1 MKNLERRKLLKLS
14 AIGFAFLMAR
24 GAFAKPLQTG
34 FISKDLAD
42 FVLKNVNDN
51 PGNFHAIYDDKI
63 LKDQFLSFL
72 KNVYN
77 IYPEQ
82 KLHALITQV
91 TSALQTDKEI
101 YNEIFARIGEAKP
114 FFSEFTYAIPA
125 LSKQKKEITEQT
137 LSLLEDQKVI
147 DGYLEIGTPG
157 RYISDLEDVL
167 EMKGKAFLLDKIE
180 PQYRPLDIVERGQ
193 LTKIADFLPLNDY
206 APIPNSIIEEGS
218 LDLVTNYI
226 GFHHSPLEKLE
237 DFVMS
242 INRVLK
248 KGGSFILREHD
259 VINSDMNHMVAL
271 AHDVFNVGLK
281 VDWKTNHQ
289 EIRNFRTLEN
299 WVSYLEKRGFKFQ
312 QKILFQKGDPTKNG
326 LMKFVKMG

>member
-1 MKNLERRKLLKLS
+1 MKSLERRKLLKFS
-14 AIGFAFLMAR
+14 ALGFAFLMAR
-24 GAFAKPLQTG
+24 GALAEPLKAG
-34 FISKDLAD
+34 FVSKSLAD
-42 FVLKNVNDN
+42 FVLKNINDN
-51 PGNFHAIYDDKI
+51 PGNFHAIYDNEI
-63 LKDQFLSFL
+63 LKSQFLSFL
-72 KNVYN
+72 ENVYN

-82 KLHALITQV
+82 ELHALITEA
-91 TSALQTDKEI
+91 SILQTDKEI
-101 YNEIFARIGEAKP
+101 YNEIFARIGEVKP
-114 FFSEFTYAIPA
+114 LLSEFRYAIPA
-125 LSKQKKEITEQT
+125 LSKQKKEITNQT
-137 LSLLEDQKVI
+137 LELLEDQKTI

-157 RYISDLEDVL
+157 RYISELEDVL
-167 EMKGKAFLLDKIE
+167 EIKGKAFLLDKVE
-180 PQYRPLDIVERGQ
+180 PKYSPLDIVERGQ
-193 LTKIADFLPLNDY
+193 ITKIADFVSLNDY
-206 APIPNSIIEEGS
+206 APISNSIIEEGS

-248 KGGSFILREHD
+248 KGGSLILREHN

-289 EIRNFRTLEN
+289 EIRNFRTIEN

-312 QKILFQKGDPTKNG
+312 EKILFQKGDPTKNG
-326 LMKFVKMG
+326 LMKFVKVA